1 MEIFFD
7 NFHLH
12 FSAKNEF
19 ENSNEKY
26 FGYFSKIALFLEMMF
41 PLSKMDLLGH
51 HMFDK
56 GR

>member
-1 MEIFFD
+1 M
-7 NFHLH
+7 HLKLVLEMM
-12 FSAKNEF
+12 FEF
-19 ENSNEKY
+19 ENSNETFFDNFQKTVHL
-26 FGYFSKIALFLEMMF
+26 KLVLEMMF